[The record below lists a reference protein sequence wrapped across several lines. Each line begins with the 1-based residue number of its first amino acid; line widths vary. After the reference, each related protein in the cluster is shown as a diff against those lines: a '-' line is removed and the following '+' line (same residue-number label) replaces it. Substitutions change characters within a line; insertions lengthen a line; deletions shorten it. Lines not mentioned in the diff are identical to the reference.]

1 MASIGVMSSKDLE
14 PTWTPDILGDGYEQ
28 AVLELGKDPDTGK
41 EVRSVLVRATA
52 GKTNVDPAKPA
63 LLWIHG
69 MSDYFFQTH
78 VAEYFTSQGYPF
90 YAIDL
95 RRCGRARTR
104 GQRWHYT
111 TDMAHYF
118 PELTWAL
125 EVIAQE
131 HGSVVPIAHSTGG
144 LIAPLWADH
153 LRREDPAN
161 HTKLKGMVLD
171 SPWLDLQYPPLVV
184 RLGRPAIKLLG
195 RIIPLIPLPSGGLGA
210 YGASIHESQHGE
222 WKFNTE
228 MKPLDGHRKYMGWIR
243 AVVKV
248 QEEIHNGKVDTGVPT
263 LTMMSSHSYLGE
275 DYSPAA
281 DAADT
286 VLDVEQIRRWAPQ
299 VAHQTKT
306 KTIDGARHDVFLSE
320 PFAREVA
327 FKTTIEWLEQL

>member
-1 MASIGVMSSKDLE
+1 MSSKDLE

-131 HGSVVPIAHSTGG
+131 HLS
-144 LIAPLWADH
+144 LIH
-153 LRREDPAN
+153 
-161 HTKLKGMVLD
+161 
-171 SPWLDLQYPPLVV
+171 
-184 RLGRPAIKLLG
+184 I
-195 RIIPLIPLPSGGLGA
+195 
-210 YGASIHESQHGE
+210 
-222 WKFNTE
+222 
-228 MKPLDGHRKYMGWIR
+228 
-243 AVVKV
+243 
-248 QEEIHNGKVDTGVPT
+248 
-263 LTMMSSHSYLGE
+263 
-275 DYSPAA
+275 
-281 DAADT
+281 
-286 VLDVEQIRRWAPQ
+286 
-299 VAHQTKT
+299 
-306 KTIDGARHDVFLSE
+306 
-320 PFAREVA
+320 
-327 FKTTIEWLEQL
+327 